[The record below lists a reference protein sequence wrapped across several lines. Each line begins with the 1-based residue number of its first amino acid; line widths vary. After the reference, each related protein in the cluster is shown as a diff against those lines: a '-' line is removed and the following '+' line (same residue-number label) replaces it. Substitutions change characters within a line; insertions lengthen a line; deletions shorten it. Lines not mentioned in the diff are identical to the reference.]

1 MIRMNRLLFT
11 LLSIWLILLQTD
23 DLRGQQILTG
33 STMGAGGAGTVIGGG
48 YETIYT
54 NPANLID
61 GYPGRHQY
69 RRMVSLMA
77 GGIQFDSPAPI
88 GSAGELRTT
97 LNEWIRGYIPGRST
111 RYPLQADDHLSRNF
125 PHASNPSSHQVRGE
139 WHWFGL
145 QWDRGNRSYAVGLRS
160 RFANRLTTGRGLY
173 DGSPVQV
180 GELSVLDRSST
191 TYFHA
196 LHELSFG
203 FAEPVTF
210 LNGLLP
216 GLSQFVIGIAP
227 KLVIG
232 GSYQSTAWRD
242 RFTRSEPTAPWNRT
256 RSLTSYTTG
265 PFSRQHQQYLT
276 GGTHIPGRK
285 ELFGQGGWGAGLD
298 VGLNWVSPL
307 GRDFSWIESD
317 QPPSSTLQISVSFLD
332 IGMIYYRDHP
342 VQRTIDEWSTAEE
355 TLPDPAD
362 QIFMGRPGEQ
372 LPFYLDLGTDP
383 LDGSGTDT
391 SNLLVLLPS
400 TIQTG
405 VAWRH
410 HDWTVSGDL
419 AIGLTND
426 AFNTSRLLGFLG
438 VEYRV
443 RPKIPFRLA
452 TRLSKYQSDYLS
464 IGTGWIGDRLDFSF
478 TVQLRSQWGVPK
490 SELSGWSVGALRW
503 KLPTSQ

>member
-1 MIRMNRLLFT
+1 MKRPL
-11 LLSIWLILLQTD
+11 LILLLVWMTLFQTD

-33 STMGAGGAGTVIGGG
+33 STMGAGGAGTAIGGG
-48 YETIYT
+48 YETLFT

-61 GYPGRHQY
+61 GYPGRDQH
-69 RRMVSLMA
+69 RRIVSLMA
-77 GGIQFDSPAPI
+77 GGIQFDSPAPV
-88 GSAGELRTT
+88 GSAGDLRTV
-97 LNEWIRGYIPGRST
+97 LSEWIRGYIPGRST
-111 RYPLQADDHLSRNF
+111 RYPLQSDDHLSRNF
-125 PHASNPSSHQVRGE
+125 PHDSNPSTHQIRGE
-139 WHWFGL
+139 WNWFGL

-173 DGSPVQV
+173 DGTPVQV
-180 GELSVLDRSST
+180 NDQWILDRSST

-227 KLVIG
+227 KLVVG

-242 RFTRSEPTAPWNRT
+242 RFTRSDGAVSWSRT

-265 PFSRQHQQYLT
+265 SFSRQHEQHLS
-276 GGTHIPGRK
+276 GGTHTPGRR

-298 VGLNWVSPL
+298 VGLNWVTPL
-307 GRDFSWIESD
+307 GRDFSWIEANH
-317 QPPSSTLQISVSFLD
+317 PPSSTLQISVSFLD
-332 IGMIYYRDHP
+332 IGMIYYRDRP
-342 VQRTIDEWSTAEE
+342 VQRTLDEWTVIGG

-362 QIFMGRPGEQ
+362 QLFMGRPGEQ
-372 LPFYLDLGTDP
+372 LPFHLEQGTDP
-383 LDGSGTDT
+383 LDGSTAET

-419 AIGLTND
+419 AIGLTDD
-426 AFNTSRLLGFLG
+426 AFNTNRLLGFLG
-438 VEYRV
+438 VEYRL
-443 RPKIPFRLA
+443 RPELPLRLA
-452 TRLSKYQSDYLS
+452 TRLSHHQSDYLA
-464 IGTGWIGDRLDFSF
+464 IGTGWIGEQFDFSF
-478 TVQLRSQWGVPK
+478 TVQLRSQWGIP
-490 SELSGWSVGALRW
+490 SGELSGWSIGALRW
-503 KLPTSQ
+503 KLPTDR